1 MDFGKITSDMIL
13 LAAAMFFLL
22 IQIFYFIFLFFRV
35 AFHHADTIRKNDLP
49 PLSVVIAAR
58 SEAHNLVEFL
68 PYIFEQNYPQFE
80 VVVVNDRS
88 WDDTKDILK
97 AFMQKYPN
105 LHVVNI
111 EEGNHKSPGKK
122 MAITLGIKGAKYD
135 HIVVTDAD
143 CKPLSKEWL
152 AEIASGF
159 SGQAID
165 LVVGYS
171 PFRKAK
177 GFLNKLIRFDGMWV
191 ALQYLSFAKAGI
203 PYMGVGRNMAYK
215 KDAFFKVGG
224 FRKHYHI
231 LSGDDDLF
239 VNEIA
244 RKNNTSAVFT
254 PNSQVETLPKDTIS
268 AWFVQKR
275 RHYSTSPM
283 YRVKHKFLL
292 SFWAFSLISF
302 YGLSFVLL
310 VLNKYLLITLGL
322 LLFRTLLLMLTFIR
336 AGKWLGNKDLLWGV
350 VFYEMIFLFLYPILF
365 FGRKKNKK
373 PEWS

>member
-1 MDFGKITSDMIL
+1 MEIGKITFDLIL
-13 LAAAMFFLL
+13 LATAMFFLL
-22 IQIFYFIFLFFRV
+22 IQILYFIFLFFRV
-35 AFHHADTIRKNDLP
+35 AFHRTENIRKSELP
-49 PLSVVIAAR
+49 PVSVVIAAR

-97 AFMQKYPN
+97 AFLQKYPN

-122 MAITLGIKGAKYD
+122 MAITLGIKGAKYE

-143 CKPLSKEWL
+143 CKPLSREWL

-159 SGQAID
+159 THSGID
-165 LVVGYS
+165 LVIGYS
-171 PFRKAK
+171 PFKRAK

-244 RKNNTSAVFT
+244 RKNNTVAVFT
-254 PNSQVETLPKDTIS
+254 ANSHIETLPKDSAS

-275 RHYSTSPM
+275 RHYSTAPM
-283 YRVKHKFLL
+283 YRLKHKLLL
-292 SFWAFSLISF
+292 SFWSFSLVSF
-302 YGLSFVLL
+302 YGIVLVLL

-350 VFYEMIFLFLYPILF
+350 FFYELIFIFLYPILF